1 MLTLERLSIGYR
13 SRRNETVL
21 ASDISLELREGELV
35 CLLGPNGAGKSTLM
49 RTVAGMQP
57 PLGGRVLV
65 DGDDVHSM
73 PARERARRL
82 SVVLTERVEAG
93 LLTAYALVGL
103 GRYPHINWSGKLTD
117 HDHEVIRECIERV
130 GAQDLAHRYVSDLSD
145 GERQRVMMAR
155 ALAQEPRL
163 MVLDEITAFLDL
175 PRRVDAMRLLRRVV
189 RETSRAVLLSTHDLE
204 LALRAADRVWLFP
217 NGGPLAT
224 GAPEDLVL
232 SGAFEAAF
240 ASEGVDFDRARGA
253 FHVHRH
259 FVGEVELVGDGLA
272 RYWTARTLE
281 REGVHAWEG
290 DGRAP
295 PIRVVV
301 PDGEGGEWSVSGGGA
316 PVRHPRLYDL
326 AQDLRTRFRSLA
338 RETTEVSR

>member
-1 MLTLERLSIGYR
+1 MLGLCAQDH
-13 SRRNETVL
+13 L
-21 ASDISLELREGELV
+21 ARLRERELV

-57 PLGGRVLV
+57 PLAGRVLV
-65 DGDDVHSM
+65 DGDDIHSM

-93 LLTAYALVGL
+93 LLTAYGLVGL
-103 GRYPHINWSGKLTD
+103 GRYPHINWSGRLSD
-117 HDHEVIRECIERV
+117 HDHEVIRECTERV

-163 MVLDEITAFLDL
+163 MVLDEIT
-175 PRRVDAMRLLRRVV
+175 
-189 RETSRAVLLSTHDLE
+189 SRAVLLSTHDLE
-204 LALRAADRVWLFP
+204 LALRAADRVWLLP
-217 NGGPLAT
+217 KGGRLAT

-259 FVGEVELVGDGLA
+259 VVGEVELVGDGLA

-281 REGVHAWEG
+281 REGVHVWEG

-301 PDGEGGEWSVSGGGA
+301 PDKEGGEWSVSGGGA

-326 AQDLRTRFRSLA
+326 AQELRTRSQAVEL
-338 RETTEVSR
+338 

>member
-1 MLTLERLSIGYR
+1 MLTLERLAIGYR
-13 SRRNETVL
+13 TRRNETVV

-35 CLLGPNGAGKSTLM
+35 CLLGPNGAGKTTLM

-65 DGDDVHSM
+65 DGDDIHSM
-73 PARERARRL
+73 PARARAKRL

-103 GRYPHINWSGKLTD
+103 GRYPHTNWSGRLSG
-117 HDHEVIRECIERV
+117 HDHEVIQECLERV
-130 GAQDLAHRYVSDLSD
+130 GAEDLAHRYVSDLSD

-175 PRRVDAMRLLRRVV
+175 PRRVEAMRLLRRVV
-189 RETSRAVLLSTHDLE
+189 RDTGRAVLLSTHDLE
-204 LALRAADRVWLFP
+204 LALRAADRVWLLP
-217 NGGPLAT
+217 KGGRLAT

-240 ASEGVDFDRARGA
+240 ASEGVDFDRARGT
-253 FHVHRH
+253 FRVDRR
-259 FVGEVELVGDGLA
+259 FVGEVELVGEGLA

-281 REGVHAWEG
+281 REGVHVWEG

-295 PIRVVV
+295 PVRVVV
-301 PDGEGGEWSVSGGGA
+301 PGGEGGEWSVSGGGA
-316 PVRHPRLYDL
+316 PVSHPRLYDL
-326 AQDLRTRFRSLA
+326 AQELRTRFRAVEL
-338 RETTEVSR
+338 

>member
-1 MLTLERLSIGYR
+1 MLTLEQLSIGYR
-13 SRRNETVL
+13 SRRDETVL

-57 PLGGRVLV
+57 PLAGRVLV
-65 DGDDVHSM
+65 DGDDIHSM
-73 PARERARRL
+73 PARDRARRL
-82 SVVLTERVEAG
+82 SVVLTERVHAG

-103 GRYPHINWSGKLTD
+103 GRYPHINWSGRLTD
-117 HDHEVIRECIERV
+117 RDHEVIRECLERV

-204 LALRAADRVWLFP
+204 LALRAADRVWLLP
-217 NGGPLAT
+217 TGGPLAT

-240 ASEGVDFDRARGA
+240 ASEGVDFDRARGE
-253 FHVHRH
+253 FQVHRH

-272 RYWTARTLE
+272 RYWTARALE
-281 REGVHAWEG
+281 REGVHVWEG
-290 DGRAP
+290 DGPAP
-295 PIRVVV
+295 PILVVV
-301 PDGEGGEWSVSGGGA
+301 PDGEGGEWIVSGGGA
-316 PVRHPRLYDL
+316 QVRHPCLYDL
-326 AQDLRTRFRSLA
+326 ALELRARFQTVEL
-338 RETTEVSR
+338 

>member
-13 SRRNETVL
+13 SRRAETVL
-21 ASDISLELREGELV
+21 ASDISLELRAGELV

-57 PLGGRVLV
+57 PLGGRVLL
-65 DGDDVHSM
+65 DGDDIHSM
-73 PARERARRL
+73 PARERAGRL
-82 SVVLTERVEAG
+82 GMVLTEKVEAG

-103 GRYPHINWSGKLTD
+103 GRYPHTNWSGKLSH
-117 HDHEVIRECIERV
+117 HDHKVIRECIERV
-130 GAQDLAHRYVSDLSD
+130 GAQDLAHRLVSDLSD

-163 MVLDEITAFLDL
+163 LVLDEITAFLDL
-175 PRRVDAMRLLRRVV
+175 PSRVDAMRLLRRVV
-189 RETSRAVLLSTHDLE
+189 RETSRAVLLATHDLE
-204 LALRAADRVWLFP
+204 LALRAADRVWLLP
-217 NGGPLAT
+217 RGGQLET

-240 ASEGVDFDRARGA
+240 ASEGVDFDRARGE
-253 FHVHRH
+253 FVVHRH
-259 FVGEVELVGDGLA
+259 FVGEVELIGDGPA
-272 RYWTARTLE
+272 RHWTARMLE
-281 REGVHAWEG
+281 REGVHVWEG

-301 PDGEGGEWSVSGGGA
+301 PGAERGEWRVSGGGA
-316 PVRHPRLYDL
+316 PVCHPHLYDL
-326 AQDLRTRFRSLA
+326 AQELRTRFQA
-338 RETTEVSR
+338 VEQ